1 MCMFFSVPRMWWWGV
16 PSSVTPLELINV
28 CLSVCLSWLDHSYL
42 TDIASCLL
50 TQLCCYCLWLCKLP
64 KADLWEGRLPDWVLL
79 PLQANMA
86 SKSDMRYGPS
96 AEGTDFA
103 STDQA
108 HFRSQLWA
116 RIWTRYKL
124 ALFHLTLYFI
134 FHYVSPKLGGITL
147 LYNQVFLGIRNCW
160 TILPIL

>member
-1 MCMFFSVPRMWWWGV
+1 MSVR
-16 PSSVTPLELINV
+16 
-28 CLSVCLSWLDHSYL
+28 LSWLNHSYR
-42 TDIASCLL
+42 TNIAFCFL
-50 TQLCCYCLWLCKLP
+50 TQVCCYCLWLCELP

-96 AEGTDFA
+96 AEGADFA

-124 ALFHLTLYFI
+124 ALFSFNSLFYTSLRE
-134 FHYVSPKLGGITL
+134 PKAGRDYITVQPSISWDQRL
-147 LYNQVFLGIRNCW
+147 E
-160 TILPIL
+160 TIWQYCQYYHWYI